1 MSWPYSKKMLAGKA
15 SFIILITFIVTYKF
29 RTFSLFSGIGYI
41 DPWVNVGYGDV
52 FPNSAFQWHY
62 YKESRIF
69 TILTHSIFSSLD
81 SRQLELIYALIVCI
95 TTLLC
100 AYFFFIV
107 SNNTFFSIAIAVI
120 ICQSP
125 LLWGDSAGGIDYYN
139 TLGNFVILVFL
150 ILTFSFLKEL
160 PFEIPKPQNIFV
172 WSLLASIIIQEIPSG
187 IVIIFCVT
195 SSVLLSLLLQI
206 KLGAPFNA
214 IKKRKFRLGM
224 VVCLGASTP
233 TLIQVILYPLLGESY
248 KKALTGLFFLFQS
261 LTDSSIQ
268 RPWWRPLSLSEFL
281 TFPHLRFLLFLL
293 FINGT
298 LTLLLANQIF
308 VEKKISAIQFFS
320 ANFAYSIT
328 CVLLVFSQISG
339 KSVVLSLQYMSVPLI
354 LVGLVFAITSILHTI
369 QLARRSLF
377 ATIFLLLFSA
387 LIMFY
392 VQTTWLQNVVF
403 VSLVVFFVA
412 SFALKLSF
420 SPKANPSLIL
430 VIAPLLVLSLG
441 PNYIA
446 DLKNRDGF
454 VLCEQERA
462 QFRSDLL
469 YVSTLLDKK
478 SPIRGSTLLSSSP
491 SLLSQNINSVCKSSQ
506 ELTIGD
512 GLISL
517 SALGFPGVAILGPII
532 EKSISDETYPYSQLA
547 NPLGRTTQMD
557 RCYFFLD
564 RSNSDGNIDF
574 ELFSQPI
581 TIDLYCPN

>member
-1 MSWPYSKKMLAGKA
+1 MLAGKA
-15 SFIILITFIVTYKF
+15 FLLILITFILTYKF

-52 FPNSAFQWHY
+52 FPKSAFPWHY
-62 YKESRIF
+62 YKESRF
-69 TILTHSIFSSLD
+69 FSILAHSLFSSFD
-81 SRQLELIYALIVCI
+81 SRQIELIYALIISI

-107 SNNTFFSIAIAVI
+107 SNNTFFSIAIAI
-120 ICQSP
+120 IVCQSP

-139 TLGNFVILVFL
+139 TLGNFLILMFL
-150 ILTFSFLKEL
+150 ILTFSFLKKM
-160 PFEIPKPQNIFV
+160 PFEVPKTSNIFV
-172 WSLLASIIIQEIPSG
+172 WSFLASVIIQEVPSG
-187 IVIIFCVT
+187 IIIFFCVIV
-195 SSVLLSLLLQI
+195 SVFFSLFLKI
-206 KLGAPFNA
+206 KLGAPFNS

-224 VVCLGASTP
+224 VVFLGASAP

-248 KKALTGLFFLFQS
+248 KKALTGLLFLFQS

-298 LTLLLANQIF
+298 LTLLLAYQIF
-308 VEKKISAIQFFS
+308 VEKKMSAIQFFS

-328 CVLLVFSQISG
+328 CALIVFSQISG
-339 KSVVLSLQYMSVPLI
+339 KSVALSLQYMSVPLI
-354 LVGLVFAITSILHTI
+354 LVGLIFSITSILHTI
-369 QLARRSLF
+369 ELARRSMF
-377 ATIFLLLFSA
+377 AIIFLLLFSA
-387 LIMFY
+387 FIIFC
-392 VQTTWLQNVVF
+392 VQTTWLQNILF
-403 VSLVVFFVA
+403 VSLTIFFA
-412 SFALKLSF
+412 SSFAMKERF
-420 SPKANPSLIL
+420 FPKANPSLIL

-446 DLKNRDGF
+446 DQKNRDGF
-454 VLCEQERA
+454 VLCEEERA

-469 YVSTLLDKK
+469 FMSTYLDKK
-478 SPIRGSTLLSSSP
+478 SSIRGSTLLSASP
-491 SLLSQNINSVCKSSQ
+491 SLLSQNIDSVCKSSQ

-517 SALGFPGVAILGPII
+517 SALGFPGVSILGPSL
-532 EKSISDETYPYSQLA
+532 EKSNSSETYPYSQLA
-547 NPLGRTTQMD
+547 NPLGRTTRMD

-564 RSNSDGNIDF
+564 RSNSDGYKDF

-581 TIDLYCPN
+581 TVDISCP